1 MAAIDELIKEIA
13 DPLLREKFEKEIEKS
28 KNGKKL
34 GLVFE
39 EHPIG
44 HTPLYDVPIKNG
56 SLVAPRGEE
65 IKETFTVLS
74 VENDTAHCVSDTDKS
89 HHDFHIGDITAVA
102 KNGEPVY
109 PYLQEIDRV
118 CRAPESGIWHT
129 LIESDNYYALQFLK
143 HEYAGKV
150 DCIYIDP
157 PYNTGATDWKY
168 NNRFTDSGD
177 RYPHSKWLS
186 FMKHRLETAKG
197 LLNPNNSVLIVAID
211 EKEYLRLGM
220 LLEDIFEGARIQMIS
235 SCINPAG
242 STRKKQFS
250 RTDEYYFFVELGDA
264 APSPLPLPDEWSAG
278 NKPVAGSDKLIWE
291 SLKRRKSNS
300 FRTNS
305 PRQFYPIFVTKDGK
319 KIVKIGDPLSVGE
332 KTSDISVPEGC
343 VAVFPYRNDGTEGI
357 WQLSPEKCRYA
368 VSKGYVKLGKFDK
381 FGGMSVKYLKAGE
394 QKKVEDGIFKIIGYN
409 EDGSIITDVSDSPQ
423 QRVCGTQWRISAHNA
438 STYGTPL
445 LAKMIGRGKFQY
457 PKSLYAV
464 EDCIRFFVSDKPNA
478 LVLDFFAGSGTTAH
492 AVMLLNHL
500 DGGHRRCISITN
512 NEVSEKEEKAFR
524 KKGLHPGDD
533 EWEAHGV
540 ARFVTWPRIKA
551 AITGMNPD
559 GDPVKGNYKF
569 HEEFPISDGF
579 AENAVYFR
587 LGLLDEN
594 TAAGIYRKN
603 MPCALWQN
611 TQ

>member
-89 HHDFHIGDITAVA
+89 HHNFHIGDITAVA
-102 KNGEPVY
+102 KDGEPVY

-186 FMKHRLETAKG
+186 FMRHRLETAKD

-250 RTDEYYFFVELGDA
+250 RTDEY
-264 APSPLPLPDEWSAG
+264 
-278 NKPVAGSDKLIWE
+278 
-291 SLKRRKSNS
+291 
-300 FRTNS
+300 
-305 PRQFYPIFVTKDGK
+305 
-319 KIVKIGDPLSVGE
+319 
-332 KTSDISVPEGC
+332 
-343 VAVFPYRNDGTEGI
+343 
-357 WQLSPEKCRYA
+357 
-368 VSKGYVKLGKFDK
+368 
-381 FGGMSVKYLKAGE
+381 
-394 QKKVEDGIFKIIGYN
+394 
-409 EDGSIITDVSDSPQ
+409 
-423 QRVCGTQWRISAHNA
+423 
-438 STYGTPL
+438 
-445 LAKMIGRGKFQY
+445 
-457 PKSLYAV
+457 
-464 EDCIRFFVSDKPNA
+464 
-478 LVLDFFAGSGTTAH
+478 
-492 AVMLLNHL
+492 
-500 DGGHRRCISITN
+500 
-512 NEVSEKEEKAFR
+512 
-524 KKGLHPGDD
+524 
-533 EWEAHGV
+533 
-540 ARFVTWPRIKA
+540 
-551 AITGMNPD
+551 
-559 GDPVKGNYKF
+559 
-569 HEEFPISDGF
+569 
-579 AENAVYFR
+579 
-587 LGLLDEN
+587 
-594 TAAGIYRKN
+594 
-603 MPCALWQN
+603 
-611 TQ
+611 